1 MTKINFQNVH
11 TMVGADAVI
20 DGPINLR
27 EGIIIYG
34 TVKGPVNTNGP
45 VRVAEN
51 GNVHGNIIGSDIRIG
66 GTVSGNLVAAGQ
78 VILGKKSILN
88 GDIVYRKLLI
98 EDGAQFNGKCDLII
112 EDQEESSNI
121 D

>member
-1 MTKINFQNVH
+1 
-11 TMVGADAVI
+11 MVGADAVI

-66 GTVSGNLVAAGQ
+66 VLRESRTRKLSRCKSESTVSETTIAV
-78 VILGKKSILN
+78 
-88 GDIVYRKLLI
+88 
-98 EDGAQFNGKCDLII
+98 
-112 EDQEESSNI
+112 ESPIRFS
-121 D
+121 

>member
-51 GNVHGNIIGSDIRIG
+51 GNVHGNILVLILE
-66 GTVSGNLVAAGQ
+66 LVALFPG
-78 VILGKKSILN
+78 IW
-88 GDIVYRKLLI
+88 LLQ
-98 EDGAQFNGKCDLII
+98 GRLF
-112 EDQEESSNI
+112 
-121 D
+121 

>member
-11 TMVGADAVI
+11 TMIGADAVI
-20 DGPINLR
+20 DGPIILK

-34 TVKGPVNTNGP
+34 TVKGIVKTHGS

-51 GNVHGNIIGSDIRIG
+51 GTVNGDIHGSDIRVG
-66 GTVSGNLVAAGQ
+66 GTVSGNLVADGQ

-98 EDGAQFNGKCDLII
+98 EDGAKFSGKCDLIV
-112 EDQEESSNI
+112 ENKE
-121 D
+121 